1 MNRIAIVIVLMS
13 TGCASAPT
21 TPDPVSVPVPISV
34 QAPPPQVRPLLPI
47 LPANPTAGQQ
57 IENWKLITDILES
70 YAKSLEII
78 IDGYR
83 Q

>member
-1 MNRIAIVIVLMS
+1 MNRIVIILAL
-13 TGCASAPT
+13 TLAGCSSVPTAPEI
-21 TPDPVSVPVPISV
+21 VSVPVAVKV

-57 IENWKLITDILES
+57 IENWKLIADILES
-70 YAKSLEII
+70 YAISLEII

-83 Q
+83 